1 VNRLLLL
8 LTLTAATASAQ
19 LLNPP
24 APAPAPAHPAPDF
37 GKWQVSTGHSRADG
51 SPTLAA
57 TLTADASIHAETK
70 DSLPILIFRF
80 KDKAIDAYV
89 SFGTFVGDDR
99 IKLLIIR
106 GDTDP
111 EEQTWVVSDDGTIA
125 FAPDDAIAL
134 MRSFEGFEKVTFRIN
149 RDHHDPVVV
158 TFSPKGVA
166 AVIDAILKTAA
177 K

>member
-1 VNRLLLL
+1 MKRLLFLLL
-8 LTLTAATASAQ
+8 LTAATGSAQ

-24 APAPAPAHPAPDF
+24 APPKPVAPDF
-37 GKWQVSTGHSRADG
+37 GKWQVSTGHSHADG

-57 TLTADASIHAETK
+57 TLSADAPLHSEEKEA
-70 DSLPILIFRF
+70 LPVLIFRF

-89 SFGTFVGDDR
+89 AFGTFVGSDKAK
-99 IKLLIIR
+99 ILIIR

-111 EEQTWVVSDDGTIA
+111 EEQTWILSDDGTIA

-134 MRSFEGFEKVTFRIN
+134 MRSFEGCDKVTFRIN
-149 RDHHDPVVV
+149 RFNHDPVVV

-166 AVIDAILKTAA
+166 AVIDAVLKTAA